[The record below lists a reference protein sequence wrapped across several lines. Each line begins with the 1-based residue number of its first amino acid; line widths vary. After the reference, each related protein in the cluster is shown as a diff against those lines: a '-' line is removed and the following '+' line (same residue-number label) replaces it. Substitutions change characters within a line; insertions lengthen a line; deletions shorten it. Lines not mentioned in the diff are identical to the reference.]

1 MKNKIK
7 KIIYFISFTILFWT
21 ASPVF
26 TGECVLTKSPAKVSV
41 QMSQNYYSTAEIE
54 GIFRQYLSSVQNIKY
69 TKVPRGLIVSID
81 SKTFFEDGET
91 DILENSKPILDTIA
105 DIVVYLDKECVI
117 EGNSN
122 INENSVSLYNWEL
135 SAVRVDKI
143 AEYFI
148 KVKKLNAR
156 NIQSIGLGDISPV
169 IENMNNRI
177 DFVIINYDKTDIK
190 Q

>member
-1 MKNKIK
+1 M
-7 KIIYFISFTILFWT
+7 SLREIL
-21 ASPVF
+21 
-26 TGECVLTKSPAKVSV
+26 
-41 QMSQNYYSTAEIE
+41 
-54 GIFRQYLSSVQNIKY
+54 
-69 TKVPRGLIVSID
+69 
-81 SKTFFEDGET
+81 
-91 DILENSKPILDTIA
+91 ILMRIRFL
-105 DIVVYLDKECVI
+105 
-117 EGNSN
+117 
-122 INENSVSLYNWEL
+122 LYNWEL
-135 SAVRVDKI
+135 SAVRADKI

>member
-69 TKVPRGLIVSID
+69 TKKSQEGLSLVLIQN
-81 SKTFFEDGET
+81 FF
-91 DILENSKPILDTIA
+91 
-105 DIVVYLDKECVI
+105 
-117 EGNSN
+117 
-122 INENSVSLYNWEL
+122 
-135 SAVRVDKI
+135 
-143 AEYFI
+143 
-148 KVKKLNAR
+148 
-156 NIQSIGLGDISPV
+156 
-169 IENMNNRI
+169 
-177 DFVIINYDKTDIK
+177 
-190 Q
+190 